1 MKKKIAL
8 ILAAVIL
15 VLSLGLA
22 ACGTGADDTS
32 NTDSSNN
39 GENSNA
45 EKMQVDN
52 EKVAAAA
59 NDGVFKIGLDP
70 EFPPMGFRDTDG
82 NYVGFDIDLAKE
94 VAKRLGMEFEAVPIN
109 WDAKNMELGA
119 GNIDCIWNGFTMTGR
134 EGDYLW
140 TSPYVSNAQVIV
152 VKENSGIE
160 SAADLSGKVLA
171 LQQGSTAENALNSR
185 TDIKNSL
192 ANELFVADNV
202 LALNELKVGG
212 VDAVLVDEVVA
223 DYYIAQNPGL
233 KVIDSIAEES
243 YGVGFAL
250 GNFELRD
257 KVETA
262 LNDMAKDGTMKKISE
277 QWFGKDITTIGKTTD
292 Q

>member
-22 ACGTGADDTS
+22 ACGTADEG
-32 NTDSSNN
+32 NTDTNPAGGDKSN
-39 GENSNA
+39 GE
-45 EKMQVDN
+45 KMEVDN
-52 EKVAAAA
+52 AKVAAAA

-70 EFPPMGFRDTDG
+70 EFPPMGYRDTEG

-109 WDAKNMELGA
+109 WDAKNMELGT

-140 TSPYVSNAQVIV
+140 TSPYVTNAQVIV
-152 VKENSGIE
+152 VNEKSDIKT
-160 SAADLSGKVLA
+160 AADLAGKVLA

-185 TDIKNSL
+185 ADIKDSL
-192 ANELFVADNV
+192 ANTLFVADNV
-202 LALNELKVGG
+202 SALNELKAGG

-223 DYYIAQNPGL
+223 DYYIAKNPGL
-233 KVIDSIAEES
+233 KVIDSIAQES

-250 GNFELRD
+250 GNSALRD
-257 KVETA
+257 KVETT
-262 LNDMAKDGTMKKISE
+262 LQEMAKDGTMKKISE
-277 QWFGKDITTIGKTTD
+277 QWFGKDITTIKG
-292 Q
+292 

>member
-8 ILAAVIL
+8 ILAGVIL

-22 ACGTGADDTS
+22 ACGTGSDT
-32 NTDSSNN
+32 TDTDAAN
-39 GENSNA
+39 GTESA
-45 EKMQVDN
+45 EGEKMVVDDA
-52 EKVAAAA
+52 KVAAAA
-59 NDGVFKIGLDP
+59 NDGIFKIGLDP

-140 TSPYVSNAQVIV
+140 TSPYVSNAQVVV

-160 SAADLSGKVLA
+160 SEADLAGKVLA

-185 TDIKNSL
+185 TDIKDSL
-192 ANELFVADNV
+192 ANTLFVADNV
-202 LALNELKVGG
+202 TALNDLKVGG

-223 DYYIAQNPGL
+223 DYYMAQNPGL
-233 KVIDSIAEES
+233 KTVASLAKES

-250 GNFELRD
+250 GNSALRD
-257 KVETA
+257 KVETT
-262 LNDMAKDGTMKKISE
+262 LQEMAADGTMKKISE
-277 QWFGKDITTIGKTTD
+277 EWFGKDITTIGKTAE
-292 Q
+292 

>member
-22 ACGTGADDTS
+22 ACGTADEG
-32 NTDSSNN
+32 NTDTNPAGGDKSN
-39 GENSNA
+39 GE
-45 EKMQVDN
+45 KMEVDN
-52 EKVAAAA
+52 AKVAAAA

-70 EFPPMGFRDTDG
+70 EFPPMGYRDTEG

-109 WDAKNMELGA
+109 WDAKNMELGT

-140 TSPYVSNAQVIV
+140 TSHYVTNAQVIV
-152 VKENSGIE
+152 VNEKSDIKT
-160 SAADLSGKVLA
+160 AADLAGKVLA

-185 TDIKNSL
+185 TDIKSSL
-192 ANELFVADNV
+192 ANTLFVADNV
-202 LALNELKVGG
+202 SALNELKAGG

-223 DYYIAQNPGL
+223 DYYIAKNPGL
-233 KVIDSIAEES
+233 KVIDSIAQES

-250 GNFELRD
+250 GNSALRD
-257 KVETA
+257 KVETT
-262 LNDMAKDGTMKKISE
+262 LQEMAKDGTMKKISE
-277 QWFGKDITTIGKTTD
+277 QWFGKDITTIKG
-292 Q
+292 

>member
-22 ACGTGADDTS
+22 ACGTADEG
-32 NTDSSNN
+32 NTDTNPAGGDKSN
-39 GENSNA
+39 GE
-45 EKMQVDN
+45 KMEVDN
-52 EKVAAAA
+52 AKVAAAA

-70 EFPPMGFRDTDG
+70 EFPPMGYRDTEG

-109 WDAKNMELGA
+109 WDAKNMELGT

-140 TSPYVSNAQVIV
+140 TSPYVTNAQVIV
-152 VKENSGIE
+152 VNEKSDIKT
-160 SAADLSGKVLA
+160 AADLAGKVLA

-185 TDIKNSL
+185 TDIKSSL
-192 ANELFVADNV
+192 ANTLFVADNV
-202 LALNELKVGG
+202 SALSELKAGG

-223 DYYIAQNPGL
+223 DYYIAKNPGL
-233 KVIDSIAEES
+233 KVIDSIAQES

-250 GNFELRD
+250 GNSALRD
-257 KVETA
+257 KVETT
-262 LNDMAKDGTMKKISE
+262 LQEMAKDGTMKKISE
-277 QWFGKDITTIGKTTD
+277 QWFGKDITTIKG
-292 Q
+292 

>member
-22 ACGTGADDTS
+22 ACGTADEG
-32 NTDSSNN
+32 NTDTNPAGGDKSN
-39 GENSNA
+39 GE
-45 EKMQVDN
+45 KMEVDDA
-52 EKVAAAA
+52 KVAAAA

-70 EFPPMGFRDTDG
+70 EFPPMGYRDTEG

-109 WDAKNMELGA
+109 WDAKNMELGT

-140 TSPYVSNAQVIV
+140 TSPYVTNAQVIV
-152 VKENSGIE
+152 VNEKSDIK
-160 SAADLSGKVLA
+160 SAADLAGKVLA

-185 TDIKNSL
+185 TDIKSSL
-192 ANELFVADNV
+192 ANTLFVADNV
-202 LALNELKVGG
+202 SALNELKVGG

-223 DYYIAQNPGL
+223 DYYIAKNPGL
-233 KVIDSIAEES
+233 KVIDSIAQES

-250 GNFELRD
+250 GNSALRD
-257 KVETA
+257 KVETT
-262 LNDMAKDGTMKKISE
+262 LQEMAKDGTMKKISE
-277 QWFGKDITTIGKTTD
+277 QWFGKDITTIKG
-292 Q
+292 

>member
-22 ACGTGADDTS
+22 ACGTADEG
-32 NTDSSNN
+32 NTDTNPAGGDKSN
-39 GENSNA
+39 GE
-45 EKMQVDN
+45 KMEVDN
-52 EKVAAAA
+52 AKVAAAA

-70 EFPPMGFRDTDG
+70 EFPPMGYRDTEG

-109 WDAKNMELGA
+109 WDAKNMELGT

-140 TSPYVSNAQVIV
+140 TSPYVTNAQVIV
-152 VKENSGIE
+152 VNEKSDIKT
-160 SAADLSGKVLA
+160 AADLAGKVLA

-185 TDIKNSL
+185 ADIKDSL
-192 ANELFVADNV
+192 ANTLFVADNV
-202 LALNELKVGG
+202 SALNELKAGG

-223 DYYIAQNPGL
+223 DYYITKNPGL
-233 KVIDSIAEES
+233 KVIDSIAQES

-250 GNFELRD
+250 GNSALRD
-257 KVETA
+257 KVETT
-262 LNDMAKDGTMKKISE
+262 LQEMAKDGTMKKISE
-277 QWFGKDITTIGKTTD
+277 QWFGKDITTIKG
-292 Q
+292 

>member
-22 ACGTGADDTS
+22 ACGTADEGTTDTNPS
-32 NTDSSNN
+32 NGDKSS
-39 GENSNA
+39 S
-45 EKMQVDN
+45 EKMKVDDA
-52 EKVAAAA
+52 KVAAAA

-70 EFPPMGFRDTDG
+70 EFPPMGYRDTEG

-152 VKENSGIE
+152 VKEKSDVKT
-160 SAADLSGKVLA
+160 AADLAGKVLA

-185 TDIKNSL
+185 PDIKDSL
-192 ANELFVADNV
+192 ANKLFVADNV
-202 LALNELKVGG
+202 SALNELKGGG

-223 DYYIAQNPGL
+223 DYYIAKNPGL
-233 KVIDSIAEES
+233 KVIDSIAQES

-250 GNFELRD
+250 GNSALRD
-257 KVETA
+257 KVETT
-262 LNDMAKDGTMKKISE
+262 LHEMAKDGTMKKISE
-277 QWFGKDITTIGKTTD
+277 QWFGKDITTIKG
-292 Q
+292 

>member
-22 ACGTGADDTS
+22 ACGTGDDGTS
-32 NTDSSNN
+32 DT
-39 GENSNA
+39 NSDGGDKTNS
-45 EKMQVDN
+45 EKMQVDDA
-52 EKVAAAA
+52 KVAAAA

-70 EFPPMGFRDTDG
+70 EFPPMGYRDTEG

-109 WDAKNMELGA
+109 WDAKNMELGT

-134 EGDYLW
+134 EGQYLW

-152 VKENSGIE
+152 VKENSDIKA
-160 SAADLSGKVLA
+160 AADLAGKILA

-185 TDIKNSL
+185 ADIKNSL
-192 ANELFVADNV
+192 ANTLFVADNV
-202 LALNELKVGG
+202 SALQELKAGG

-223 DYYIAQNPGL
+223 DYYIAKNPGL

-250 GNFELRD
+250 GNSALRD
-257 KVETA
+257 KVETT
-262 LNDMAKDGTMKKISE
+262 LQEMAKDGTMKKISE
-277 QWFGKDITTIGKTTD
+277 QWFGKDITTIGK
-292 Q
+292 

>member
-22 ACGTGADDTS
+22 ACGTADEGTTDTNPAGGDKS
-32 NTDSSNN
+32 N
-39 GENSNA
+39 GE
-45 EKMQVDN
+45 KMEVDN
-52 EKVAAAA
+52 AKVAAAA

-70 EFPPMGFRDTDG
+70 EFPPMGYRDTEG

-94 VAKRLGMEFEAVPIN
+94 VAKRLGMKFEAVPIN
-109 WDAKNMELGA
+109 WDAKNMELGT

-140 TSPYVSNAQVIV
+140 TSPYVTNAQVIV
-152 VKENSGIE
+152 VNEKSDIK
-160 SAADLSGKVLA
+160 SAADLAGKVLA

-185 TDIKNSL
+185 ADIKDSL
-192 ANELFVADNV
+192 ANKLFVADNV
-202 LALNELKVGG
+202 SALNELKVGG

-223 DYYIAQNPGL
+223 DYYIAKNPGL
-233 KVIDSIAEES
+233 KVIDSIAQES

-250 GNFELRD
+250 GNSALRD
-257 KVETA
+257 KVETT
-262 LNDMAKDGTMKKISE
+262 LQEMAKDGTMKKISE
-277 QWFGKDITTIGKTTD
+277 QWFGKDITTIKG
-292 Q
+292 

>member
-22 ACGTGADDTS
+22 ACGTADEGTTDTNPS
-32 NTDSSNN
+32 DGDKSS
-39 GENSNA
+39 S
-45 EKMQVDN
+45 EKMKVDDA
-52 EKVAAAA
+52 KVAAAA

-70 EFPPMGFRDTDG
+70 EFPPMGYRDTEG

-109 WDAKNMELGA
+109 WDAKNMELGT

-140 TSPYVSNAQVIV
+140 TSPYVENAQVIV
-152 VKENSGIE
+152 VKENSDIKT
-160 SAADLSGKVLA
+160 SADLAGKVLA

-185 TDIKNSL
+185 ADIKDTL
-192 ANELFVADNV
+192 ANTLFVADNV
-202 LALNELKVGG
+202 SALNELKAGG

-223 DYYIAQNPGL
+223 DYYIAKNPGL
-233 KVIDSIAEES
+233 KVIDSIARES

-250 GNFELRD
+250 GNSALRD
-257 KVETA
+257 KVETT
-262 LNDMAKDGTMKKISE
+262 LHEMAKDGTMKKISE
-277 QWFGKDITTIGKTTD
+277 QWFGKDITTIKG
-292 Q
+292 

>member
-22 ACGTGADDTS
+22 ACGTADEG
-32 NTDSSNN
+32 NTDTNPAGGDKSN
-39 GENSNA
+39 GE
-45 EKMQVDN
+45 KMEVDN
-52 EKVAAAA
+52 AKVAAAA

-70 EFPPMGFRDTDG
+70 EFPPMGYRDTEG

-109 WDAKNMELGA
+109 WDAKNMELGT

-140 TSPYVSNAQVIV
+140 TSPYVTNAQVIV
-152 VKENSGIE
+152 VNEKSDIKT
-160 SAADLSGKVLA
+160 AADLAGKVLA

-185 TDIKNSL
+185 ADIKDSL
-192 ANELFVADNV
+192 ANTLFVADNV
-202 LALNELKVGG
+202 SALNELKAGG

-223 DYYIAQNPGL
+223 DYYIAKNPGL
-233 KVIDSIAEES
+233 KVIDSIAQES

-250 GNFELRD
+250 GNSALRD
-257 KVETA
+257 KVETT
-262 LNDMAKDGTMKKISE
+262 LQGMAKDGTMKKISE
-277 QWFGKDITTIGKTTD
+277 QWFGKDITTIKG
-292 Q
+292 

>member
-22 ACGTGADDTS
+22 ACGTADEG
-32 NTDSSNN
+32 NTDTNPAGGDKSN
-39 GENSNA
+39 GE
-45 EKMQVDN
+45 KMEVDN
-52 EKVAAAA
+52 AKVAAAA

-70 EFPPMGFRDTDG
+70 EFPPMGYRDTEG

-109 WDAKNMELGA
+109 WGAKNMELGT

-140 TSPYVSNAQVIV
+140 TSPYVTNAQVIV
-152 VKENSGIE
+152 VNEKSDIKT
-160 SAADLSGKVLA
+160 AADLAGKVLA

-185 TDIKNSL
+185 ADIKDSL
-192 ANELFVADNV
+192 ANTLFVADNV
-202 LALNELKVGG
+202 SALNELKAGG
-212 VDAVLVDEVVA
+212 ADAVLVDEVVA
-223 DYYIAQNPGL
+223 DYYIAKNPGL
-233 KVIDSIAEES
+233 KVIDSIAQES

-250 GNFELRD
+250 GNSALRD
-257 KVETA
+257 KVETT
-262 LNDMAKDGTMKKISE
+262 LQEMAKDGTMKKISE
-277 QWFGKDITTIGKTTD
+277 QWFGKDITTIK
-292 Q
+292 

>member
-8 ILAAVIL
+8 ILAGVIL
-15 VLSLGLA
+15 ILSLGLA
-22 ACGTGADDTS
+22 ACGTGGDT
-32 NTDSSNN
+32 TDTDTTN
-39 GENSNA
+39 GNDSAEG
-45 EKMQVDN
+45 EKMVVDDA
-52 EKVAAAA
+52 KVAAAA
-59 NDGVFKIGLDP
+59 NDGIFKIGLDP

-140 TSPYVSNAQVIV
+140 TSPYVSNAQVVV

-160 SAADLSGKVLA
+160 SEADLAGKVLA

-185 TDIKNSL
+185 TDIKDSL
-192 ANELFVADNV
+192 ANTLFVADNV
-202 LALNELKVGG
+202 TALNDLKVGG

-223 DYYIAQNPGL
+223 DYYMAQNPGL
-233 KVIDSIAEES
+233 KTVASLANES

-250 GNFELRD
+250 GNSALRD
-257 KVETA
+257 KVETT
-262 LNDMAKDGTMKKISE
+262 LQEMAADGTMKKISE
-277 QWFGKDITTIGKTTD
+277 EWFGKDITTIGKTAE
-292 Q
+292 

>member
-8 ILAAVIL
+8 ILAGVIL
-15 VLSLGLA
+15 ILSLGLA
-22 ACGTGADDTS
+22 ACGTGGDT
-32 NTDSSNN
+32 TDTDTTGGNDSAE
-39 GENSNA
+39 G
-45 EKMQVDN
+45 EKMVVDDA
-52 EKVAAAA
+52 KVAAAA
-59 NDGVFKIGLDP
+59 NDGIFKIGLDP

-140 TSPYVSNAQVIV
+140 TSPYVSNAQVVV
-152 VKENSGIE
+152 VKENAGIE
-160 SAADLSGKVLA
+160 SEADLAGKVLA

-185 TDIKNSL
+185 TDIKDSL
-192 ANELFVADNV
+192 ANTLFVADNV
-202 LALNELKVGG
+202 SALNELKVGG

-223 DYYIAQNPGL
+223 DYYMAQNPGL
-233 KVIDSIAEES
+233 KTVASLANES

-250 GNFELRD
+250 GNSALRD
-257 KVETA
+257 KVETT
-262 LNDMAKDGTMKKISE
+262 LREMAADGTMKKISE
-277 QWFGKDITTIGKTTD
+277 EWFGKDITTIGKTAE
-292 Q
+292 

>member
-22 ACGTGADDTS
+22 ACGTADEG
-32 NTDSSNN
+32 NTDTNPAGGDKSN
-39 GENSNA
+39 GE
-45 EKMQVDN
+45 KMEVDN
-52 EKVAAAA
+52 AKVAAAA

-70 EFPPMGFRDTDG
+70 EFPPMGYRDTEG

-109 WDAKNMELGA
+109 WDAKNMELGT

-140 TSPYVSNAQVIV
+140 TSPYVTNAQVIV
-152 VKENSGIE
+152 VNEKSDIKT
-160 SAADLSGKVLA
+160 AADLEGKVLA

-185 TDIKNSL
+185 ADIKDSL
-192 ANELFVADNV
+192 ANTLFVADNV
-202 LALNELKVGG
+202 SALNELKAGG

-223 DYYIAQNPGL
+223 DYYIAKNPGL
-233 KVIDSIAEES
+233 KVIDSIAQES

-250 GNFELRD
+250 GNSALRD
-257 KVETA
+257 KVETT
-262 LNDMAKDGTMKKISE
+262 LQEMAKDGTMKKISE
-277 QWFGKDITTIGKTTD
+277 QWFGKDITTIKG
-292 Q
+292 

>member
-22 ACGTGADDTS
+22 ACGTADEGTTDTNPSDGDKS
-32 NTDSSNN
+32 NS
-39 GENSNA
+39 
-45 EKMQVDN
+45 EKMEVDDA
-52 EKVAAAA
+52 KVAAAA

-70 EFPPMGFRDTDG
+70 EFPPMGYRDTEG

-109 WDAKNMELGA
+109 WDAKNMELGT

-140 TSPYVSNAQVIV
+140 TSPYVENAQVIV
-152 VKENSGIE
+152 VKENSDIKT
-160 SAADLSGKVLA
+160 SADLAGKVLA

-185 TDIKNSL
+185 VDIKDTL
-192 ANELFVADNV
+192 ANTLFVADNV
-202 LALNELKVGG
+202 SALNELKAGG

-223 DYYIAQNPGL
+223 DYYIAKNPGL
-233 KVIDSIAEES
+233 KVIDSIARES

-250 GNFELRD
+250 GNSALRD
-257 KVETA
+257 KVETT
-262 LNDMAKDGTMKKISE
+262 LHEMAKDGTMKKISE
-277 QWFGKDITTIGKTTD
+277 QWFGKDITTIKG
-292 Q
+292 

>member
-22 ACGTGADDTS
+22 ACGTADEG
-32 NTDSSNN
+32 NTDTNPAGGDNSN
-39 GENSNA
+39 GE
-45 EKMQVDN
+45 KMEVDDA
-52 EKVAAAA
+52 KVAAAA

-70 EFPPMGFRDTDG
+70 EFPPMGFRDTEG

-109 WDAKNMELGA
+109 WDAKNMELGT

-140 TSPYVSNAQVIV
+140 TSPYVTNAQVIV
-152 VKENSGIE
+152 VNEKSDIK
-160 SAADLSGKVLA
+160 SAADLAGKVLA

-185 TDIKNSL
+185 TDIKSSL
-192 ANELFVADNV
+192 ANTLFVADNV
-202 LALNELKVGG
+202 SALNELKVGG

-223 DYYIAQNPGL
+223 DYYIAKNPGL
-233 KVIDSIAEES
+233 KVIDSIAQES

-250 GNFELRD
+250 GNSAMRD
-257 KVETA
+257 KVETT
-262 LNDMAKDGTMKKISE
+262 LQEMAKDGTMKKISE
-277 QWFGKDITTIGKTTD
+277 QWFGKDITTIGK
-292 Q
+292 

>member
-22 ACGTGADDTS
+22 ACGTADEG
-32 NTDSSNN
+32 NTDTNPAGGDKSN
-39 GENSNA
+39 GE
-45 EKMQVDN
+45 KMEVDN
-52 EKVAAAA
+52 AKVAAAA

-70 EFPPMGFRDTDG
+70 EFPPMGYRDTEG

-109 WDAKNMELGA
+109 WDAKNMELGT

-140 TSPYVSNAQVIV
+140 TSPYVTNAQVIV
-152 VKENSGIE
+152 VNEKSDIKT
-160 SAADLSGKVLA
+160 AADLAGKVLA

-185 TDIKNSL
+185 TDIKSSL
-192 ANELFVADNV
+192 ANTLFVADNV
-202 LALNELKVGG
+202 SALNELKVGG

-223 DYYIAQNPGL
+223 DYYIAKNPGL
-233 KVIDSIAEES
+233 KVIDSIAQES

-250 GNFELRD
+250 GNSALRD
-257 KVETA
+257 KVETT
-262 LNDMAKDGTMKKISE
+262 LQEMAKDGTMKKISE
-277 QWFGKDITTIGKTTD
+277 QWFGKDITTIKG
-292 Q
+292 

>member
-22 ACGTGADDTS
+22 ACGTADEG
-32 NTDSSNN
+32 NTDTNPAGGDKSN
-39 GENSNA
+39 GE
-45 EKMQVDN
+45 KMEVDN
-52 EKVAAAA
+52 AKVAAAA

-70 EFPPMGFRDTDG
+70 EFPPMGYRDTEG

-94 VAKRLGMEFEAVPIN
+94 VAKRLGMKFEAVPIN
-109 WDAKNMELGA
+109 WDAKNMELGT

-140 TSPYVSNAQVIV
+140 TSPYVTNAQVIV
-152 VKENSGIE
+152 VNEKSDIKT
-160 SAADLSGKVLA
+160 AADLAGKVLA

-185 TDIKNSL
+185 TDIKSSL
-192 ANELFVADNV
+192 ANTLFVADNV
-202 LALNELKVGG
+202 SALNELKAGG

-223 DYYIAQNPGL
+223 DYYIAKNPGL
-233 KVIDSIAEES
+233 KVIDSIAQES

-250 GNFELRD
+250 GNSALRD
-257 KVETA
+257 KVETT
-262 LNDMAKDGTMKKISE
+262 LQEMAKDGTMKKISE
-277 QWFGKDITTIGKTTD
+277 QWFGKDITTIKG
-292 Q
+292 

>member
-22 ACGTGADDTS
+22 ACGTADEG
-32 NTDSSNN
+32 NTDTNPAGGDKSN
-39 GENSNA
+39 GE
-45 EKMQVDN
+45 KMEVDN
-52 EKVAAAA
+52 AKVAAAA

-70 EFPPMGFRDTDG
+70 EFPPMGYRDTEG

-109 WDAKNMELGA
+109 WDAKNMELGT

-140 TSPYVSNAQVIV
+140 TSPYVTNAQVIV
-152 VKENSGIE
+152 VNEKSDIKA
-160 SAADLSGKVLA
+160 AADLAGKVLA

-185 TDIKNSL
+185 ADIKDSL
-192 ANELFVADNV
+192 ANTLFVADNV
-202 LALNELKVGG
+202 SALNELKVGG

-223 DYYIAQNPGL
+223 DYYIAKNPGL
-233 KVIDSIAEES
+233 KVIDSIAQES

-250 GNFELRD
+250 GNSALRD
-257 KVETA
+257 KVETT
-262 LNDMAKDGTMKKISE
+262 LQEMAKDGTMKKISE
-277 QWFGKDITTIGKTTD
+277 QWFGKDITTIKG
-292 Q
+292 

>member
-22 ACGTGADDTS
+22 ACGTADEG
-32 NTDSSNN
+32 NTDTNPAGGDKSN
-39 GENSNA
+39 GE
-45 EKMQVDN
+45 KMEVDN
-52 EKVAAAA
+52 AKVAAAA

-70 EFPPMGFRDTDG
+70 EFPPMGYRDTEG

-109 WDAKNMELGA
+109 WDAKNMELGT

-140 TSPYVSNAQVIV
+140 TSPYVTNAQVIV
-152 VKENSGIE
+152 VNEKSDIKT
-160 SAADLSGKVLA
+160 AADLAGKVLA

-185 TDIKNSL
+185 TDIKSSL
-192 ANELFVADNV
+192 ANTLFVADNV
-202 LALNELKVGG
+202 SALNELKAGG

-223 DYYIAQNPGL
+223 DYYIAKNPGL
-233 KVIDSIAEES
+233 KVIDSIAQES

-250 GNFELRD
+250 GNSALRD
-257 KVETA
+257 KVETT
-262 LNDMAKDGTMKKISE
+262 LQEMAKDGTMKKISE
-277 QWFGKDITTIGKTTD
+277 QWFGKDITTIKG
-292 Q
+292 

>member
-22 ACGTGADDTS
+22 ACGTGDDGTS
-32 NTDSSNN
+32 DTNSTD
-39 GENSNA
+39 GDKTNS
-45 EKMQVDN
+45 EKMQVDDA
-52 EKVAAAA
+52 KVAAAA

-70 EFPPMGFRDTDG
+70 EFPPMGYRDTEG

-109 WDAKNMELGA
+109 WDAKNMELGT

-134 EGDYLW
+134 EGQYLW

-152 VKENSGIE
+152 VKENSDIKT
-160 SAADLSGKVLA
+160 AADLAGKILA

-185 TDIKNSL
+185 ADIKNSL
-192 ANELFVADNV
+192 ANTLFVADNV
-202 LALNELKVGG
+202 SALQELKAGG

-223 DYYIAQNPGL
+223 DYYIAKNPGL

-250 GNFELRD
+250 GNSALRD
-257 KVETA
+257 KVETT
-262 LNDMAKDGTMKKISE
+262 LQDMAQDGTMKKISE
-277 QWFGKDITTIGKTTD
+277 QWFGKDITTIGK
-292 Q
+292 

>member
-22 ACGTGADDTS
+22 ACGTADEG
-32 NTDSSNN
+32 NTDTNPAGGDKSN
-39 GENSNA
+39 GE
-45 EKMQVDN
+45 KMEVDN
-52 EKVAAAA
+52 AKVAAAA

-70 EFPPMGFRDTDG
+70 EFPPMGYRDTEG

-109 WDAKNMELGA
+109 WDAKNMELGT

-140 TSPYVSNAQVIV
+140 TSPYVTNAQVIV
-152 VKENSGIE
+152 VNEKSDIKT
-160 SAADLSGKVLA
+160 AADLAGKVLA

-185 TDIKNSL
+185 ADIKDSL
-192 ANELFVADNV
+192 ANTLFVADNV
-202 LALNELKVGG
+202 SALNELKVGG

-223 DYYIAQNPGL
+223 DYYIAKNPGL
-233 KVIDSIAEES
+233 KVIDSIAQES

-250 GNFELRD
+250 GNSALRD
-257 KVETA
+257 KVETT
-262 LNDMAKDGTMKKISE
+262 LQEMAKDGTMKKISE
-277 QWFGKDITTIGKTTD
+277 QWFGKDITTIKG
-292 Q
+292 

>member
-22 ACGTGADDTS
+22 ACGTGDDGTSDTNSADGDKT
-32 NTDSSNN
+32 
-39 GENSNA
+39 NS
-45 EKMQVDN
+45 EKMQVDDA
-52 EKVAAAA
+52 KVAAAA

-70 EFPPMGFRDTDG
+70 EFPPMGYRDTEG

-109 WDAKNMELGA
+109 WDAKNMELGT

-134 EGDYLW
+134 EGQYLW

-152 VKENSGIE
+152 VKENSDIKT
-160 SAADLSGKVLA
+160 AADLAGKILA

-185 TDIKNSL
+185 ADIKNSL
-192 ANELFVADNV
+192 ANTLFVADNV
-202 LALNELKVGG
+202 SALQELKAGG

-223 DYYIAQNPGL
+223 DYYIAKNPGL

-250 GNFELRD
+250 GNSALRD
-257 KVETA
+257 KVETT
-262 LNDMAKDGTMKKISE
+262 LQDMAQDGTMKKISE
-277 QWFGKDITTIGKTTD
+277 QWFGKDITTIGK
-292 Q
+292 

>member
-22 ACGTGADDTS
+22 ACGTADEG
-32 NTDSSNN
+32 NTDTNPAGGDKSN
-39 GENSNA
+39 GE
-45 EKMQVDN
+45 KMEVDN
-52 EKVAAAA
+52 AKVAAAA

-70 EFPPMGFRDTDG
+70 EFPPMGYRDTEG

-109 WDAKNMELGA
+109 WDAKNMELGT

-140 TSPYVSNAQVIV
+140 TSPYVTNAQVIV
-152 VKENSGIE
+152 VNEKSDIKT
-160 SAADLSGKVLA
+160 AADLAGKVLA

-185 TDIKNSL
+185 ADIKSSL
-192 ANELFVADNV
+192 ANTLFVADNV
-202 LALNELKVGG
+202 SALNELKAGG

-223 DYYIAQNPGL
+223 DYYIAKNPGL
-233 KVIDSIAEES
+233 KVIDSIAQES

-250 GNFELRD
+250 GNSALRD
-257 KVETA
+257 KVETT
-262 LNDMAKDGTMKKISE
+262 LQEMAKDGTMKKISE
-277 QWFGKDITTIGKTTD
+277 QWFGKDITTIKG
-292 Q
+292 

>member
-22 ACGTGADDTS
+22 ACGTADEG
-32 NTDSSNN
+32 NTDTNPAGGDKSN
-39 GENSNA
+39 GE
-45 EKMQVDN
+45 KMEVDN
-52 EKVAAAA
+52 AKVAAAA

-70 EFPPMGFRDTDG
+70 EFPPMGYRDTEG

-109 WDAKNMELGA
+109 WDAKNMELGT

-140 TSPYVSNAQVIV
+140 TSPYVTNAQVIV
-152 VKENSGIE
+152 VNEKSDIKT
-160 SAADLSGKVLA
+160 AADLAGKVLA

-185 TDIKNSL
+185 ADIKDSL
-192 ANELFVADNV
+192 ANTLFVADNV
-202 LALNELKVGG
+202 SALNELKAGG

-223 DYYIAQNPGL
+223 DYYIAKNPGL
-233 KVIDSIAEES
+233 KVIDSIAQES

-250 GNFELRD
+250 GNSALGD
-257 KVETA
+257 KVETT
-262 LNDMAKDGTMKKISE
+262 LQEMAKDGTMKKISE
-277 QWFGKDITTIGKTTD
+277 QWFGKDITTIKG
-292 Q
+292 

>member
-8 ILAAVIL
+8 ILAGVIL

-22 ACGTGADDTS
+22 ACGTGGDTNDDTD
-32 NTDSSNN
+32 NTN
-39 GENSNA
+39 GTESA
-45 EKMQVDN
+45 EGEKMVVDDA
-52 EKVAAAA
+52 KVAAAA
-59 NDGVFKIGLDP
+59 NDGIFKIGLDP

-160 SAADLSGKVLA
+160 SSVDLAGKVLA

-185 TDIKNSL
+185 TDIKDSL
-192 ANELFVADNV
+192 ANTLFVADNV
-202 LALNELKVGG
+202 SALNELKVGG

-223 DYYIAQNPGL
+223 DYYMAQNPGL
-233 KVIDSIAEES
+233 KTVDSIAEET

-250 GNFELRD
+250 GNSALRD

-262 LNDMAKDGTMKKISE
+262 LQEMAADGTMKRISE
-277 QWFGKDITTIGKTTD
+277 EWFGKDITTIGKES
-292 Q
+292 

>member
-22 ACGTGADDTS
+22 ACGTADEG
-32 NTDSSNN
+32 NTDTNPAGGDKSN
-39 GENSNA
+39 GE
-45 EKMQVDN
+45 KMEVDN
-52 EKVAAAA
+52 AKVAAAA

-70 EFPPMGFRDTDG
+70 EFPPMGYRDTEG

-109 WDAKNMELGA
+109 WDAKNMELGT

-140 TSPYVSNAQVIV
+140 TSPYVTNAQVIV
-152 VKENSGIE
+152 VNEKSDIK
-160 SAADLSGKVLA
+160 SAADLAGKVLA

-185 TDIKNSL
+185 ADIKDSL
-192 ANELFVADNV
+192 ANTLFVADNV
-202 LALNELKVGG
+202 SALNELKVGG

-223 DYYIAQNPGL
+223 DYYIAKNPGL
-233 KVIDSIAEES
+233 KVIDSIAQES

-250 GNFELRD
+250 GNSALRD
-257 KVETA
+257 KVETT
-262 LNDMAKDGTMKKISE
+262 LQEMAKDGTMKKISE
-277 QWFGKDITTIGKTTD
+277 QWFGKDITTIKG
-292 Q
+292 

>member
-22 ACGTGADDTS
+22 ACGTADEG
-32 NTDSSNN
+32 NTDTNPAGGDKSN
-39 GENSNA
+39 GE
-45 EKMQVDN
+45 KMEVDDA
-52 EKVAAAA
+52 KVAAAA

-70 EFPPMGFRDTDG
+70 EFPPMGYRDTEG

-109 WDAKNMELGA
+109 WDAKNMELGT

-140 TSPYVSNAQVIV
+140 TSPYVTNAQVIV
-152 VKENSGIE
+152 VNEKSDIKT
-160 SAADLSGKVLA
+160 AADLAGKVLA

-185 TDIKNSL
+185 TDIKSSL
-192 ANELFVADNV
+192 ANTLFVADNV
-202 LALNELKVGG
+202 SALNELKAGG

-223 DYYIAQNPGL
+223 DYYIAKNPGL
-233 KVIDSIAEES
+233 KVIDSIAQES

-250 GNFELRD
+250 GNSALRD
-257 KVETA
+257 KVETT
-262 LNDMAKDGTMKKISE
+262 LHEMAKDGTMKKISE
-277 QWFGKDITTIGKTTD
+277 QWFGKDITTIK
-292 Q
+292 

>member
-22 ACGTGADDTS
+22 ACGTADEG
-32 NTDSSNN
+32 NTDTNPAGSDKSN
-39 GENSNA
+39 GE
-45 EKMQVDN
+45 KMEVDN
-52 EKVAAAA
+52 AKVAAAA

-70 EFPPMGFRDTDG
+70 EFPPMGYRDTEG

-109 WDAKNMELGA
+109 WDAKNMELGT

-140 TSPYVSNAQVIV
+140 TSPYVTNAQVIV
-152 VKENSGIE
+152 VNEKSDIKT
-160 SAADLSGKVLA
+160 AADLAGKVLA

-185 TDIKNSL
+185 TDIKSSL
-192 ANELFVADNV
+192 ANTLFVADNV
-202 LALNELKVGG
+202 SALSELKAGG

-223 DYYIAQNPGL
+223 DYYIAKNPGL
-233 KVIDSIAEES
+233 KVIDSIAQES

-250 GNFELRD
+250 GNSALRD
-257 KVETA
+257 KVETT
-262 LNDMAKDGTMKKISE
+262 LQEMAKDGTMKKISE
-277 QWFGKDITTIGKTTD
+277 QWFGKDITTIKG
-292 Q
+292 

>member
-22 ACGTGADDTS
+22 ACGTADEG
-32 NTDSSNN
+32 NTDTNPAGGDKSN
-39 GENSNA
+39 GE
-45 EKMQVDN
+45 KMEVDN
-52 EKVAAAA
+52 AKVAAAA

-70 EFPPMGFRDTDG
+70 EFPPMGYRDTEG

-109 WDAKNMELGA
+109 WGAKNMELGT

-140 TSPYVSNAQVIV
+140 TSPYVTNAQVIV
-152 VKENSGIE
+152 VNEKSDIKT
-160 SAADLSGKVLA
+160 AADLAGKVLA

-185 TDIKNSL
+185 TDIKSSL
-192 ANELFVADNV
+192 ANTLFVADNV
-202 LALNELKVGG
+202 SALNELKAGG

-223 DYYIAQNPGL
+223 DYYIAKNPGL
-233 KVIDSIAEES
+233 KVIDSIAQES

-250 GNFELRD
+250 GNSALRD
-257 KVETA
+257 KVETT
-262 LNDMAKDGTMKKISE
+262 LQEMAKDGTMKKISE
-277 QWFGKDITTIGKTTD
+277 QWFGKDITTIKG
-292 Q
+292 

>member
-8 ILAAVIL
+8 ILAGVIL

-22 ACGTGADDTS
+22 ACGTGSDT
-32 NTDSSNN
+32 TDTDAAN
-39 GENSNA
+39 GTESA
-45 EKMQVDN
+45 EGEKMVVDDA
-52 EKVAAAA
+52 KVAAAA
-59 NDGVFKIGLDP
+59 NDGIFKIGLDP

-140 TSPYVSNAQVIV
+140 TSPYVSNAQVV
-152 VKENSGIE
+152 VVNENSGIE
-160 SAADLSGKVLA
+160 SEADLAGKVLA

-185 TDIKNSL
+185 TDIKDSL
-192 ANELFVADNV
+192 ANTLFVADNV
-202 LALNELKVGG
+202 SALNELKVGG

-223 DYYIAQNPGL
+223 DYYMAQNPGL
-233 KVIDSIAEES
+233 KTVASLAQET

-250 GNFELRD
+250 GNSALRD
-257 KVETA
+257 KVETT
-262 LNDMAKDGTMKKISE
+262 LQEMAADGTMKKISE
-277 QWFGKDITTIGKTTD
+277 EWFGKDITTIGKTAE
-292 Q
+292 

>member
-22 ACGTGADDTS
+22 ACGTADEG
-32 NTDSSNN
+32 NTDTNPAGGDKSN
-39 GENSNA
+39 GE
-45 EKMQVDN
+45 KMEVDN
-52 EKVAAAA
+52 AKVAAAA

-70 EFPPMGFRDTDG
+70 EFPPMGYRDTEG

-109 WDAKNMELGA
+109 WDAKNMELGT

-140 TSPYVSNAQVIV
+140 TSPYVTNAQVIV
-152 VKENSGIE
+152 VNEKSDIKT
-160 SAADLSGKVLA
+160 AADLAGKVLA

-185 TDIKNSL
+185 ADIKDSL
-192 ANELFVADNV
+192 ANTLFVADNV
-202 LALNELKVGG
+202 SALNELKAGG

-223 DYYIAQNPGL
+223 DYYIAKNPGL
-233 KVIDSIAEES
+233 KVIDSIAQES

-250 GNFELRD
+250 GNSALRD
-257 KVETA
+257 KVKTTLQE
-262 LNDMAKDGTMKKISE
+262 MAKDGTMKKISE
-277 QWFGKDITTIGKTTD
+277 QWFGKDITTIKG
-292 Q
+292 

>member
-22 ACGTGADDTS
+22 ACGTADEG
-32 NTDSSNN
+32 NTDTNPAGGDKSN
-39 GENSNA
+39 GE
-45 EKMQVDN
+45 KMEVDN
-52 EKVAAAA
+52 AKVAAAA

-70 EFPPMGFRDTDG
+70 EFPPMGYRDTEG

-109 WDAKNMELGA
+109 WDAKNMELGT

-140 TSPYVSNAQVIV
+140 TSPYVTNAQVIV
-152 VKENSGIE
+152 VNEKSDIKT
-160 SAADLSGKVLA
+160 AADLAGKVLA

-185 TDIKNSL
+185 ADIKDSL
-192 ANELFVADNV
+192 ANKLFVADNV
-202 LALNELKVGG
+202 SALNELKVGG

-223 DYYIAQNPGL
+223 DYYIAKNPGL
-233 KVIDSIAEES
+233 KVIDSIAQES

-250 GNFELRD
+250 GNSALRD
-257 KVETA
+257 KVETT
-262 LNDMAKDGTMKKISE
+262 LQEMAKDGTMKKISE
-277 QWFGKDITTIGKTTD
+277 QWFGKDITTIKG
-292 Q
+292 

>member
-8 ILAAVIL
+8 ILAGVIL
-15 VLSLGLA
+15 ILSLGLA
-22 ACGTGADDTS
+22 ACGTGGDT
-32 NTDSSNN
+32 TDTDTTN
-39 GENSNA
+39 GNDSAEG
-45 EKMQVDN
+45 EKMVVDDA
-52 EKVAAAA
+52 KVAAAA

-140 TSPYVSNAQVIV
+140 TSPYVSNAQVVV

-160 SAADLSGKVLA
+160 SEADLAGKVLA

-185 TDIKNSL
+185 TDIKDSL
-192 ANELFVADNV
+192 ANTLFVADNV
-202 LALNELKVGG
+202 TALNDLKVGG

-223 DYYIAQNPGL
+223 DYYMAQNPGL
-233 KVIDSIAEES
+233 KTVASLANES

-250 GNFELRD
+250 GNSALRD
-257 KVETA
+257 KVETT
-262 LNDMAKDGTMKKISE
+262 LQEMAADGTMKKISE
-277 QWFGKDITTIGKTTD
+277 EWFGKDITTIGKTAE
-292 Q
+292 